1 MPDNDEKKK
10 KSPEAPSDTKP
21 TAERPRVRINPFP
34 EFDDFN
40 DVVGGIKNAPS
51 KTEPKAADEPAG
63 SNADLKRASAER
75 TKNVR
80 LEPNDRM
87 RDYLNRIDQL
97 DVGQDE
103 IPDDE
108 LNPNPE
114 HGGEPDLTPGEP
126 EVPVEPNTLPDL
138 LHREVT
144 VPGHEIEWHQVR
156 NLPGY
161 MKNAIRVIGRQQ
173 FRQLTRTPLEDI
185 TVIAHL
191 NQPGMQQMI
200 GHRGGPGGFDPRGR
214 GAGEGNFNSMSELQQ
229 VVRWL
234 DQNAQRLGD
243 PGVEHP
249 DIPGYR
255 SEIREYSALG
265 VRFHVVRDFM
275 DNNLMGYY
283 VYSWP
288 EADSVNSNNRGG
300 NNDRAIGQ
308 DRPRLPRRESTEMKI
323 KNASYLA
330 EQFESFK
337 TEYNKNKIFESI
349 EQEAFEEWNQ
359 ELIESIM
366 LNESSTLTK
375 LLSDPETGLNQTQK
389 KSGQYLIRFMHRRNR
404 LSAEAEYEVHNLS
417 LRLMNKEFKSHPDN
431 FVILVYEQGM
441 AAVKPDKKHIE
452 RMTQAA
458 AKQDKE
464 YNPAGD
470 NTMPYQILAYKG
482 GQEVNPELFRLSGDE
497 DEVDRD
503 VDPRVMRARMG
514 IPGKR
519 DPRNANTFDLLRD
532 QLGEPQSMWIA
543 RSAVEREKIAARRPQ
558 ASADLNYD
566 RDMKIV
572 VKRLRP
578 VLSKI
583 GHNALSVINARI
595 HRANTAQN
603 YDDATAASRTGSQIK
618 NYLAAIDTNRDL
630 DLTSYSSPLRVIIP
644 RAFAQVTGGMDDN
657 EKAEFM
663 HDLATGSATGLKPVL
678 DAVRASLIN
687 PNPY

>member
-1 MPDNDEKKK
+1 MPENDNKKK
-10 KSPEAPSDTKP
+10 KAPVKPITKP
-21 TAERPRVRINPFP
+21 TAERPVNPFP
-34 EFDDFN
+34 EFDEFD
-40 DVVGGIKNAPS
+40 DLIGGVKNAPAN
-51 KTEPKAADEPAG
+51 TAPKGADAPA
-63 SNADLKRASAER
+63 SSTADLKRASAER

-80 LEPNDRM
+80 LDPNARM
-87 RDYLNRIDQL
+87 RGYLDRIDQL

-308 DRPRLPRRESTEMKI
+308 DRPQLPRRESTEMKM
-323 KNASYLA
+323 KNTNYLT
-330 EQFESFK
+330 EQFKNFK
-337 TEYNKNKIFESI
+337 KEYVKNQVFESI
-349 EQEAFEEWNQ
+349 EQNAFNKWSQ
-359 ELIESIM
+359 ELVEAIILS
-366 LNESSTLTK
+366 ESSTLTK
-375 LLSDPETGLNQTQK
+375 LLSDPETGLTPEQK
-389 KSGQYLIRFMHRRNR
+389 KSGQYLIRFLHRRNR
-404 LSAEAEYEVHNLS
+404 LSAEANYDAHNLS

-431 FVILVYEQGM
+431 FVILVYANGM
-441 AAVKPDKKHIE
+441 AAVKPDKKHID
-452 RMTQAA
+452 RMTTDY
-458 AKQDKE
+458 AKQHKE

-482 GQEVNPELFRLSGDE
+482 GEEVDPELFRLSGDE
-497 DEVDRD
+497 GEVDRD
-503 VDPRVMRARMG
+503 LDPRVMKARMG
-514 IPGKR
+514 IPAKR
-519 DPRNANTFDLLRD
+519 DPRNSNTFDLLKD

-543 RSAVEREKIAARRPQ
+543 RSAVERGKMAARRPP
-558 ASADLNYD
+558 ASADLNYE
-566 RDMKIV
+566 RDMKLV
-572 VKRLRP
+572 VNRVRP
-578 VLSKI
+578 VLSKL
-583 GHNALSVINARI
+583 GHNAISIINARI
-595 HRANTAQN
+595 HRANSAQN
-603 YDDATAASRTGSQIK
+603 YKDAEKAAKVGAGIKDYQASLNTG
-618 NYLAAIDTNRDL
+618 RDL
-630 DLTSYSSPLRVIIP
+630 DLTSYSSPLRKIIP
-644 RAFAQVTGGMDDN
+644 YAFEKLTSGMEKQ
-657 EKAEFM
+657 EKAEYM
-663 HDLATGSATGLKPVL
+663 QDLAKGNATGLKPVL
-678 DAVRASLIN
+678 DAIRDALLN